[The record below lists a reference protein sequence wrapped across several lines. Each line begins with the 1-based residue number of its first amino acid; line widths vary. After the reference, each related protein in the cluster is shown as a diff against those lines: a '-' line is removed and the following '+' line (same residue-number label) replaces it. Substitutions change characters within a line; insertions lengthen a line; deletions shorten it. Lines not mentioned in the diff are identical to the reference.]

1 MADRISYV
9 GLDVH
14 KESIVVAVASSGL
27 RGEVREY
34 GRIAN
39 TTTALDRLLRKFG
52 GDGVTL
58 RFCYEAG
65 PCGYGIQRRLSAQ
78 GHECIVVAPSL
89 IPKRAGDRVKTDRR
103 DAASLA
109 KLHRAGELTAVWVP
123 DTAHEAMRD
132 LVRARLDA
140 VHAVRRARQQLSGFL
155 LRQGCHYGRPA
166 WIKLHRRWLAG
177 LKFAQAVHHL
187 VLEDYIAAVEAA
199 AARRD
204 RLTAQI
210 EAMLPGWALAPV
222 VAALQTMRGMALVN
236 AATLIAELGDL
247 SRFGNPRQLMAYL
260 GLVPSEHS
268 SGASVRRGGI
278 TKAGNSAA
286 RRLLI
291 EASWS
296 YRFPA
301 RLSRELLLRQE
312 NQPKTI
318 RDIAWK
324 GQVRLCARYRKLAR
338 TGKPAN
344 VVTSAVARELA
355 GFVWAIARQVAV
367 TQADRGNR
375 VSASRRRHRTI
386 EHALYGQGWRH
397 GRGQENPRIHYLPDR
412 DPMQVSR
419 LRQLRDA
426 STVMRFRPAHQS
438 LINRRFNDRASC
450 LARKSPK
457 LALCRKPRIHAPAT

>member
-1 MADRISYV
+1 MGDRITYV

-14 KESIVVAVASSGL
+14 KDTVVVAMAEGGL
-27 RGEVREY
+27 RGDVREY

-39 TTTALDRLLRKFG
+39 TAAALDRLVRKL
-52 GDGVTL
+52 GDGGVRL

-65 PCGYGIQRRLSAQ
+65 PCGYGIQRHLSTR
-78 GHECIVVAPSL
+78 GHECVVVAPSL
-89 IPKRAGDRVKTDRR
+89 IPKRAGDRIKTDRR

-109 KLHRAGELTAVWVP
+109 RLHRAGELTAVWVP
-123 DTAHEAMRD
+123 DRGHEAMRD

-140 VHAVRRARQQLSGFL
+140 VHALRRARQQLSGFL

-166 WIKLHRRWLAG
+166 WTKLHRRWLAG
-177 LKFAQAVHHL
+177 LKFEQAVHHL
-187 VLEDYIAAVEAA
+187 VLEDYIQTVEAA

-210 EAMLPGWALAPV
+210 EAMLPDWTLAPV

-247 SRFGNPRQLMAYL
+247 SRFANPRQLMAYL

-268 SGASVRRGGI
+268 SGTSIKRGGL

-291 EASWS
+291 EAAWC

-301 RLSRELLLRQE
+301 RISRELLLRQE
-312 NQPKTI
+312 TQPKPI
-318 RDIAWK
+318 REIAWK
-324 GQVRLCARYRKLAR
+324 AQLRLCARYRRLTR

-344 VVTSAVARELA
+344 IVTAAIARELT
-355 GFVWAIARQVAV
+355 GFIWAIARHVPV
-367 TQADRGNR
+367 T
-375 VSASRRRHRTI
+375 AS
-386 EHALYGQGWRH
+386 
-397 GRGQENPRIHYLPDR
+397 
-412 DPMQVSR
+412 
-419 LRQLRDA
+419 
-426 STVMRFRPAHQS
+426 
-438 LINRRFNDRASC
+438 
-450 LARKSPK
+450 
-457 LALCRKPRIHAPAT
+457 

>member
-1 MADRISYV
+1 MFTRKA
-9 GLDVH
+9 L
-14 KESIVVAVASSGL
+14 SSWW
-27 RGEVREY
+27 RREY

-39 TTTALDRLLRKFG
+39 TAAALDRLMRKLSG
-52 GDGVTL
+52 EGVGL

-65 PCGYGIQRRLSAQ
+65 PCGYGIQRHLSAH
-78 GHECIVVAPSL
+78 GHECMVVAPSL

-109 KLHRAGELTAVWVP
+109 RLHRAGELTAVWVP
-123 DTAHEAMRD
+123 DAGHEAMRD

-140 VHAVRRARQQLSGFL
+140 VHALRRARQQLSGFL
-155 LRQGCHYGRPA
+155 LRQGCHYRRPA
-166 WIKLHRRWLAG
+166 WTKLHRRWLAG
-177 LKFAQAVHHL
+177 LKFAQAVHHI

-199 AARRD
+199 VTRRD

-210 EAMLPGWALAPV
+210 EAMLPDWTLAPV

-247 SRFGNPRQLMAYL
+247 SRFANPRQLMAYL

-268 SGASVRRGGI
+268 SGASIKRGRL

-291 EASWS
+291 EAAWS

-301 RLSRELLLRQE
+301 RISRELLLRQE
-312 NQPKTI
+312 NQPKPI

-344 VVTSAVARELA
+344 VVTTAIARELT
-355 GFVWAIARQVAV
+355 GFVWAIARRVRV
-367 TQADRGNR
+367 TAG
-375 VSASRRRHRTI
+375 
-386 EHALYGQGWRH
+386 
-397 GRGQENPRIHYLPDR
+397 
-412 DPMQVSR
+412 
-419 LRQLRDA
+419 
-426 STVMRFRPAHQS
+426 
-438 LINRRFNDRASC
+438 
-450 LARKSPK
+450 
-457 LALCRKPRIHAPAT
+457 

>member
-1 MADRISYV
+1 MADRITYV

-14 KESIVVAVASSGL
+14 KESIVVAVASGGL

-39 TTTALDRLLRKFG
+39 TATALDRLLRKL
-52 GDGVTL
+52 GDAGMVL

-65 PCGYGIQRRLSAQ
+65 PCGYGIQRHVSAR
-78 GHECIVVAPSL
+78 GHECVVVAPSL

-123 DTAHEAMRD
+123 DARHEAMRD

-140 VHAVRRARQQLSGFL
+140 VHSLRRARQQLSGFL

-166 WIKLHRRWLAG
+166 WTKLHRRWLAG
-177 LKFAQAVHHL
+177 LKFDQAVHHL
-187 VLEDYIAAVEAA
+187 VLEDYIQAVEAA
-199 AARRD
+199 ATRRD
-204 RLTAQI
+204 RLTTQI
-210 EAMLPGWALAPV
+210 EAMLPNWTLAPV

-247 SRFGNPRQLMAYL
+247 TRFTDPRQLMAYL

-268 SGASVRRGGI
+268 SGASIKRGGI

-291 EASWS
+291 EAAWS
-296 YRFPA
+296 YRFPP

-312 NQPKTI
+312 RQPKLI

-324 GQVRLCARYRKLAR
+324 GQLRLCARYRSLVR

-344 VVTSAVARELA
+344 IVTTAIARELA
-355 GFVWAIARQVAV
+355 GFVWAIARQ
-367 TQADRGNR
+367 R
-375 VSASRRRHRTI
+375 
-386 EHALYGQGWRH
+386 
-397 GRGQENPRIHYLPDR
+397 
-412 DPMQVSR
+412 
-419 LRQLRDA
+419 
-426 STVMRFRPAHQS
+426 
-438 LINRRFNDRASC
+438 
-450 LARKSPK
+450 
-457 LALCRKPRIHAPAT
+457 

>member
-1 MADRISYV
+1 MADRITYV

-14 KESIVVAVASSGL
+14 KDSIVVAVAAGGL

-39 TTTALDRLLRKFG
+39 TSTALDRLLRKLG
-52 GDGVTL
+52 GDGMRL

-65 PCGYGIQRRLSAQ
+65 PCGYGIQRRLSTR
-78 GHECIVVAPSL
+78 GHECVVVAPSL

-103 DAASLA
+103 DAAGLA

-123 DTAHEAMRD
+123 DVGHEAMRD
-132 LVRARLDA
+132 LVRVRLDA
-140 VHAVRRARQQLSGFL
+140 LHSLRRARQQLSGFL
-155 LRQGCHYGRPA
+155 LHHGCHYGRPA
-166 WIKLHRRWLAG
+166 WTRLHRRWLAG
-177 LKFAQAVHHL
+177 LKFEQAVHHI

-199 AARRD
+199 EARRN

-210 EAMLPGWALAPV
+210 EAMLPDWTLAPV

-247 SRFGNPRQLMAYL
+247 SRFANPRQLMAYL

-268 SGASVRRGGI
+268 SGASVKRGGI
-278 TKAGNSAA
+278 TKAGNAAA

-291 EASWS
+291 EAAWS

-312 NQPKTI
+312 SQPRLI

-324 GQVRLCARYRKLAR
+324 GQVRLCARYRRLAR

-344 VVTSAVARELA
+344 IVTTAIARELA
-355 GFVWAIARQVAV
+355 GFVWAIARQVTV
-367 TQADRGNR
+367 TTD
-375 VSASRRRHRTI
+375 
-386 EHALYGQGWRH
+386 
-397 GRGQENPRIHYLPDR
+397 
-412 DPMQVSR
+412 
-419 LRQLRDA
+419 
-426 STVMRFRPAHQS
+426 
-438 LINRRFNDRASC
+438 
-450 LARKSPK
+450 
-457 LALCRKPRIHAPAT
+457 

>member
-1 MADRISYV
+1 MQDRITYI

-14 KESIVVAVASSGL
+14 KDGVVVAMAEAGI
-27 RGEVREY
+27 RGAIREY

-39 TTTALDRLLRKFG
+39 TAAALDRLMRKL
-52 GDGVTL
+52 GDGGVRL

-65 PCGYGIQRRLSAQ
+65 PCGYGIQRHLAAH
-78 GHECIVVAPSL
+78 GHECVVVAPSL
-89 IPKRAGDRVKTDRR
+89 IPKRAGDRIKTDRR

-109 KLHRAGELTAVWVP
+109 RLHRAGELTAVWVP
-123 DTAHEAMRD
+123 DPGHEAMRD

-140 VHAVRRARQQLSGFL
+140 VHALRRARQQLSGFL

-166 WIKLHRRWLAG
+166 WTKLHRRWLAN
-177 LKFAQAVHHL
+177 LKFGQAIHHL
-187 VLEDYIAAVEAA
+187 VLEDYIAAVETA

-210 EAMLPGWALAPV
+210 EAMLPDWSLAPV

-247 SRFGNPRQLMAYL
+247 SRFANPRQLMAYL

-268 SGASVRRGGI
+268 SGTSIKRGGL

-291 EASWS
+291 EAAWC

-301 RLSRELLLRQE
+301 RVSRELLLRQE
-312 NQPKTI
+312 SQPKPI
-318 RDIAWK
+318 REIAWK
-324 GQVRLCARYRKLAR
+324 AQLRLCARYRKLAR

-344 VVTSAVARELA
+344 IVTAAIARELT
-355 GFVWAIARQVAV
+355 GFIWAIARQVPV
-367 TQADRGNR
+367 TAG
-375 VSASRRRHRTI
+375 
-386 EHALYGQGWRH
+386 
-397 GRGQENPRIHYLPDR
+397 
-412 DPMQVSR
+412 
-419 LRQLRDA
+419 
-426 STVMRFRPAHQS
+426 
-438 LINRRFNDRASC
+438 
-450 LARKSPK
+450 
-457 LALCRKPRIHAPAT
+457 